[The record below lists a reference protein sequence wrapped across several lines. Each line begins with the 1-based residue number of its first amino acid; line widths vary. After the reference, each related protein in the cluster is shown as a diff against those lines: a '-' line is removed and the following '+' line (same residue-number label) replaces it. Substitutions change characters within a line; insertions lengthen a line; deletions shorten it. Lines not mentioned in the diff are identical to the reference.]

1 VTSEPGPGSAPQ
13 GGRRRRHARSTSPER
28 AANYPHI
35 AEWYG
40 HRVFPT
46 VSNSPAALSDQQ
58 AGRCPFLSQA
68 SGHDRPCVK
77 PANSQGVCTV
87 SATSNRRRQDWL
99 VCPHRALDDELLGA
113 MVRRLFGIPRQE
125 PVALT
130 PVVNLSE
137 PERRTQVLQALAQPA
152 APRHFVYFR
161 NILGGEVALPAT
173 PASPELSF
181 DITVVELL
189 PATRSTPAPAQTAP
203 SEVSVGIGKYGVIE
217 LQTMDFH
224 GSYKHAV
231 EALRAALNLFPN
243 ERFAEEVA
251 KNPEWARRKMEGP
264 NIANVFKRTFYQVAF
279 KFQVTKHESS
289 VGCLLALPQ
298 PVWDSWQ
305 PFLGAPE
312 LREQG
317 DGTWRL
323 LDDRSPDPT
332 DWICVFD
339 ISEQPGEDG
348 GPADVNLRLMIG
360 TDAATLSRAALEVAP
375 AKAVAYG
382 GTEDAI
388 MAAVTRKLRAY
399 LPGLS

>member
-1 VTSEPGPGSAPQ
+1 
-13 GGRRRRHARSTSPER
+13 
-28 AANYPHI
+28 
-35 AEWYG
+35 
-40 HRVFPT
+40 
-46 VSNSPAALSDQQ
+46 
-58 AGRCPFLSQA
+58 
-68 SGHDRPCVK
+68 
-77 PANSQGVCTV
+77 
-87 SATSNRRRQDWL
+87 
-99 VCPHRALDDELLGA
+99 
-113 MVRRLFGIPRQE
+113 
-125 PVALT
+125 
-130 PVVNLSE
+130 
-137 PERRTQVLQALAQPA
+137 
-152 APRHFVYFR
+152 
-161 NILGGEVALPAT
+161 
-173 PASPELSF
+173 
-181 DITVVELL
+181 
-189 PATRSTPAPAQTAP
+189 
-203 SEVSVGIGKYGVIE
+203 
-217 LQTMDFH
+217 
-224 GSYKHAV
+224 
-231 EALRAALNLFPN
+231 
-243 ERFAEEVA
+243 VA